1 MKDIILKRSLSIS
14 TKDELEE
21 LYRLGYDKDDGKP
34 CKNIWALFSTTE
46 VCLRRKSKG
55 TPSKWAGWIINLS
68 TLEIFS
74 ALWTEGED
82 HLGRNIEFIE
92 KKGIIE
98 NLIY

>member
-1 MKDIILKRSLSIS
+1 MKDIILKMSLKNFTDLDT
-14 TKDELEE
+14 TKMMANLAK
-21 LYRLGYDKDDGKP
+21 RV
-34 CKNIWALFSTTE
+34 LFSTTE
-46 VCLRRKSKG
+46 VCLRRKSKD

-68 TLEIFS
+68 ILEIFS

-98 NLIY
+98 NLTY